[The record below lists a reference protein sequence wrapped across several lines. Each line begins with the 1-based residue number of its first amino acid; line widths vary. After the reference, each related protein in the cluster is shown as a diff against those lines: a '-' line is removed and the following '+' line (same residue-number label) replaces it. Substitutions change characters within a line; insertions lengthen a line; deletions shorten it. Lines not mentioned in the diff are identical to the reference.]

1 MLKNFIFGALLL
13 NMIAVYLSYKQID
26 NGKNKP
32 ALLFTILGA
41 ATFVVLSILTINFTF
56 SQNPILLNFPALLW
70 GLIIVSI
77 LIELVSLI
85 KKIIPG
91 QLIAASILLFLV
103 YPTILSIGF
112 YLLIITIIEL
122 AVALLYFQKQR
133 HIGFE

>member
-41 ATFVVLSILTINFTF
+41 ATFVFLAILTINFTF
-56 SQNPILLNFPALLW
+56 SQNPILLNFPSLLW

-112 YLLIITIIEL
+112 YLLIVTIIEL
-122 AVALLYFQKQR
+122 AVALLFFQKQR
-133 HIGFE
+133 DIGFE